1 MQMKYFVVAAL
12 ATFGSASVFGQAKPV
27 KTYPP
32 MPRAADGKPDMTG
45 VWQGGSNRI
54 GTWEEVN
61 ATQGGGVVSPF
72 AVTPNREPAPY
83 QPWAAAKV
91 LESYNRRGIDDPMA
105 RCLPAGVP
113 RTTTMGLFPMQ
124 IVQTPKQVVMLFEVF
139 RVFRVI
145 PIFPKGEAKHP
156 DDAEPSYMGDS
167 VGYWDGDTLVV
178 DAKNFNDET
187 WLAGTGTFH
196 SEDLHVVEK
205 FKRADYNTIQY
216 EATIEDPKVLT
227 KPWIMR
233 STIMLREGTRLRE
246 YECNQNNEDL
256 KRYDKLLQDESVFR
270 RKQQ

>member
-1 MQMKYFVVAAL
+1 MQVKICLVALL
-12 ATFGSASVFGQAKPV
+12 ASASLFAQTAPAPASTK
-27 KTYPP
+27 KYPP
-32 MPRAADGKPDMTG
+32 MPRAEDGKPDMTG

-54 GTWEEVN
+54 GSWEEVN
-61 ATQGGGVVSPF
+61 ASGIGGEITPF
-72 AVTPNREPAPY
+72 AVTPNREKAPY

-91 LESYNRRGIDDPMA
+91 LESFNRRGIDDPMA

-124 IVQTPKQVVMLFEVF
+124 IIQTPKQVVMLFEVF

-145 PIFPKGEAKHP
+145 PIDAKHP
-156 DDAEPSYMGDS
+156 DDIEPSYSGDS
-167 VGYWDGDTLVV
+167 VGHWDGDTLLV
-178 DAKNFNDET
+178 DVIGFNDET

-196 SEDLHVVEK
+196 SQDLHVVEK
-205 FKRADYNTIQY
+205 FKRVDYNTIQY

-227 KPWIMR
+227 KPWVQR

-270 RKQQ
+270 RKQ

>member
-1 MQMKYFVVAAL
+1 MKYIHVAAL
-12 ATFGSASVFGQAKPV
+12 VLLSSASLRAQDKPAKA
-27 KTYPP
+27 YPP
-32 MPRAADGKPDMTG
+32 VPRAADGRPDMTG

-61 ATQGGGVVSPF
+61 ATAGGGVVSPL
-72 AVTPNREPAPY
+72 AVRPSREPAPY

-124 IVQTPKQVVMLFEVF
+124 IVETPKQVVMLFEVF

-178 DAKNFNDET
+178 DVADFNDET

-196 SEDLHVVEK
+196 SDSLHVVEK
-205 FKRADYNTIQY
+205 FKRVDYNTIQY

-227 KPWIMR
+227 KPWVMGN
-233 STIMLREGTRLRE
+233 TIMLRDGTRLRE

-270 RKQQ
+270 RKQ

>member
-1 MQMKYFVVAAL
+1 MKLCLVATL
-12 ATFGSASVFGQAKPV
+12 AAASLFAQTNPAPAK
-27 KTYPP
+27 KYPP
-32 MPRAADGKPDMTG
+32 VPRAADGKPDMTG

-54 GTWEEVN
+54 GSWEEVN
-61 ATQGGGVVSPF
+61 ASGIGGEVTPF
-72 AVTPNREPAPY
+72 AVPPNREKAPY

-91 LESYNRRGIDDPMA
+91 LESFNRRGIDDPMA

-124 IVQTPKQVVMLFEVF
+124 IVQTPKQVIMLFEVF

-145 PIFPKGEAKHP
+145 PIDAKHP
-156 DDAEPSYMGDS
+156 DDVEPSYSGDS
-167 VGYWDGDTLVV
+167 VGHWDGDTLVV
-178 DAKNFNDET
+178 DVIGFNDET

-205 FKRADYNTIQY
+205 FKRVDYNTIQY

-227 KPWIMR
+227 KPWVMR
-233 STIMLREGTRLRE
+233 NTIMLREGTRLRE

-270 RKQQ
+270 RKQ